1 MKIPRRSPHRGEEN
15 REAGYNLVVLMVA
28 ITVMNILIAATL
40 PLWSR
45 IIQHDK
51 EEELIFRG
59 LQYAEAIRVFRGR
72 FQRAPVRL
80 EELLEAKPRCI
91 RQLWKDPMTED
102 GKWRVLYEGVQQP
115 PGTITPQP
123 GIDDGKGEAE
133 AGGGKEKGSDG
144 SSKGDSDF
152 PVDAEEG
159 SDGSEG
165 TDTGFLTT
173 KKKEQLTI
181 GPIEGVVSKSTKR
194 SAMIWFGQERYDQW
208 QFRWGVLA
216 QQKSF
221 GVPGAEGQP
230 VPQGESVRWL
240 GRPWPKWLGI
250 QSAPPIP
257 QPGGLQPPQGGAGGG
272 AFPRQNPPNG
282 EEGGGAF
289 GVPGGLP
296 EEPPEESK
304 E

>member
-1 MKIPRRSPHRGEEN
+1 MKIPRRASSHGAGLA
-15 REAGYNLVVLMVA
+15 EAGYNLVVLMVA
-28 ITVMNILIAATL
+28 ITVMNILIAAAL

-59 LQYAEAIRVFRGR
+59 LQYAEAIRVFRNR
-72 FQRAPVRL
+72 FQRAPVRI
-80 EELLEAKPRCI
+80 EELMEAKPRCI

-102 GKWRVLYEGVQQP
+102 GKWKVLYEGIQQP
-115 PGTITPQP
+115 PGTLTPQP
-123 GIDDGKGEAE
+123 PGQEKGGGGGKGGGKGE
-133 AGGGKEKGSDG
+133 GSDG
-144 SSKGDSDF
+144 SGDD
-152 PVDAEEG
+152 VDSGPNAEEG

-165 TDTGFLTT
+165 DSGFLTT
-173 KKKEQLTI
+173 EKKEQLTI
-181 GPIEGVVSKSTKR
+181 GPIEGVVSKSPKR

-208 QFRWGVLA
+208 QFRWGIVA
-216 QQKSF
+216 QPKSF

-250 QSAPPIP
+250 QSAPALP
-257 QPGGLQPPQGGAGGG
+257 QPGGLNPPPGGAGGG
-272 AFPRQNPPNG
+272 AFPRQNPPAGG

-296 EEPPEESK
+296 EEPPEEPK